1 MTNALDLSPAEW
13 GEALRAMG
21 QPAFRA
27 GQVFSW
33 LHKGAKFSEMGNLPK
48 TLREALAAEYDDSG
62 VTIFERFPSKLDG
75 TVKYLYRLADGN
87 LIEGVRMRYHYGDTL
102 CVSTQVGC
110 RMGCR
115 FCASTL
121 EGLARN
127 LTAGEILG
135 QIVAANAEGKIT
147 NVVLMGSGEP
157 LDNYD
162 NVVKFL
168 RLLREKGG
176 VEMSLRSVSLS
187 TCGLVPNMYR
197 LAEEGL
203 PVTLSVSLHAP
214 NDEIRKKLMP
224 VANAYAMEDVLA
236 ACRNYVDKT
245 GRRVIFEYAM
255 VGDMNCE
262 MAHADELAHRLRG
275 LQCHVNLIPLNEVK
289 ERDALKAPTPAQV
302 ERFMKRLEERHISVT
317 RRREMGDDIQG
328 ACGQLRRHT
337 LMNEQKE
344 SSDTEGK

>member
-48 TLREALAAEYDDSG
+48 TLREALAVEYDDSG

-135 QIVAANAEGKIT
+135 QLVAAQAEGKI
-147 NVVLMGSGEP
+147 NNIVLMGSGEP

-162 NVVKFL
+162 NTVRFL
-168 RLLREKGG
+168 HLLREKGG
-176 VEMSLRSVSLS
+176 VEMSMRSVSLS
-187 TCGLVPNMYR
+187 TCGLVPQLR
-197 LAEEGL
+197 ALAGEGL

-214 NDEIRKKLMP
+214 NDAIRRQVMP
-224 VANAYAMEDVLA
+224 VADAYGMDALLD
-236 ACRNYVDKT
+236 ACRYYLEKT
-245 GRRVIFEYAM
+245 GRRVIFEYALIE
-255 VGDMNCE
+255 GLNSAS
-262 MAHADELAHRLRG
+262 AHAQELAARLRG
-275 LQCHVNLIPLNEVK
+275 MQCHVNLIPLNPVP
-289 ERDALKAPTPAQV
+289 ERQLRGATRRTAEAFLQELT
-302 ERFMKRLEERHISVT
+302 RLHISAT
-317 RRREMGDDIQG
+317 IRREMGRDISG
-328 ACGQLRRHT
+328 ACGQLRRRY
-337 LMNEQKE
+337 LCRE
-344 SSDTEGK
+344 TETPGGL